1 MKNKLVKSN
10 TNKRV
15 AGVIGGIAEYVG
27 MKAVWLRIVFL
38 IAMIASGFFPLI
50 AIYVIMAVILPKSE
64 QMLM

>member
-1 MKNKLVKSN
+1 MKNKLVKSS
-10 TNKRV
+10 TNKRI

-27 MKAVWLRIVFL
+27 IKAVWLRIVFV
-38 IAMIASGFFPLI
+38 IAMVASGFFPLI

>member
-1 MKNKLVKSN
+1 MKNKLVKSS

-15 AGVIGGIAEYVG
+15 AGVIGGIAEYAG
-27 MKAVWLRIVFL
+27 IKAVWLRIIFV
-38 IAMIASGFFPLI
+38 IAMVASGFFPLI